1 MKDASYFS
9 LNNDPIVV
17 FKMCIIDCQDSQRY
31 WLLDQNESY
40 TYPSSHQGWK
50 RIYII
55 HGRNLFSSEESQQD
69 TGYLAR

>member
-9 LNNDPIVV
+9 LNNDHIVV

-40 TYPSSHQGWK
+40 TYPSSHQG
-50 RIYII
+50 
-55 HGRNLFSSEESQQD
+55 
-69 TGYLAR
+69 